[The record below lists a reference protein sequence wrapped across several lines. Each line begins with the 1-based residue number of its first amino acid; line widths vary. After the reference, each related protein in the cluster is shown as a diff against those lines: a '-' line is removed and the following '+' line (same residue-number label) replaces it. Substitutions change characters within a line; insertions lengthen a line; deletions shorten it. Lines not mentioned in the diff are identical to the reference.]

1 MGTGLSVLYL
11 TLVSTPNPLASLLG
25 TPHPL
30 GLHGAVWSI
39 LANFAVT
46 ILVSRVTRP
55 PSPET
60 VRRIHGELERF
71 VYGEAE

>member
-1 MGTGLSVLYL
+1 MGVGLAVLYL
-11 TLVSTPNPLASLLG
+11 TLVSAPNPLASLLG
-25 TPHPL
+25 SPHPM

-46 ILVSRVTRP
+46 ILVSRFTRA

-60 VRRIHGELERF
+60 VSRIHGEVERF
-71 VYGEAE
+71 VYGGGE